1 MPATSIPVVS
11 IRADCNAE
19 IGYGH
24 VMRCL
29 TVARALSRNGAART
43 RFLMTHNSD
52 AEFVETAGFEVLEI
66 LSGETDIEEI
76 LIHASP
82 EDGPLLLDS
91 YAFNAGY
98 LKMLRQTG
106 YRVAIFDDGN
116 RLDLYQCDM
125 VVDSA
130 PEAASLAYHGLP
142 ETRFCLG
149 SDYFPLHP
157 EFRKNSRPKAV
168 LEAPKTVVVTFGGSD
183 HDDVTLRVLD
193 AMAGIDGDFDII
205 TILGP
210 AYSGQAEDAAGND
223 SRVRLCR
230 NVTNM
235 SALLSSSDVAVS
247 GGGNTASELA
257 FLGVPMVLLALSPDQ
272 APVAEA
278 LSNADA
284 AIYLGFHDRV
294 EDAAI
299 AETLRTLIGDP
310 AQRQKMS
317 RAGPGLIDG
326 KGAERIADAI
336 LSMMAEAVGEK
347 P

>member
-1 MPATSIPVVS
+1 MAATSIHVVS

-29 TVARALSRNGAART
+29 SVAKALCRNGAART
-43 RFLMTHNSD
+43 RFLMTKNSD
-52 AEFVETAGFEVLEI
+52 AELVENAGFEVLEI
-66 LSGETDIEEI
+66 LGGGTDIEEI

-98 LKMLRQTG
+98 LEMLRQTG

-157 EFRKNSRPKAV
+157 EFIKNSRPKAV
-168 LEAPKTVVVTFGGSD
+168 LETPKIIVVTFGGSD
-183 HDDVTLRVLD
+183 HDDITLRVLD

-223 SRVRLCR
+223 LRVRLHR

-235 SALLSSSDVAVS
+235 SALLGSGDIAVS

-257 FLGVPMVLLALSPDQ
+257 FLGAPMVLLALSPDQ
-272 APVAEA
+272 ASVAEA
-278 LSNADA
+278 FSNADA

-294 EDAAI
+294 EEAAI
-299 AETLRTLIGDP
+299 AETLRTLIGDHG
-310 AQRQKMS
+310 QRQKMS
-317 RAGPGLIDG
+317 RAGRALIDG
-326 KGAERIADAI
+326 RGADRIANAI
-336 LSMMAEAVGEK
+336 LGIPAGTIGIAS
-347 P
+347 